1 MIYTFNLMLQSDKQ
15 DVENTPTSGKLV
27 ERMDKLHNGYLVF
40 FGPLSLDLHYLLI
53 GPMECGWIPP
63 EDRIDRVILELP
75 LRLNR
80 HIQRIQPRHTRVQL
94 PFLTSLQNRLHF
106 LLSMKTFAQQLVFY
120 SSIIPL
126 YVIALA

>member
-1 MIYTFNLMLQSDKQ
+1 
-15 DVENTPTSGKLV
+15 
-27 ERMDKLHNGYLVF
+27 MDKLHNGYLVF

-94 PFLTSLQNRLHF
+94 RSEERRVGKACRGRWVPAR
-106 LLSMKTFAQQLVFY
+106 Y
-120 SSIIPL
+120 SGAWIETADRRS
-126 YVIALA
+126 AR